1 MYGYVN
7 MNMNELT
14 IYFARHNYFVSFR
27 CVGEWFHP
35 NEMSEMVWFSGAGF
49 VLPCS
54 RRICPHVQFRKP
66 SWCNLLEVI
75 GVIGVTRLH
84 NMTGIVVVVIII
96 IIIIPERGIP
106 ISTHH
111 YSMLRKFK

>member
-1 MYGYVN
+1 MYGYVSN
-7 MNMNELT
+7 MNLNELT

-75 GVIGVTRLH
+75 GVIGVIGVTQLH
-84 NMTGIVVVVIII
+84 GYTI
-96 IIIIPERGIP
+96 
-106 ISTHH
+106 
-111 YSMLRKFK
+111 